1 AAATPGPRSGDLR
14 AAMRRGDM
22 DAAERAF
29 AALAKRGPDAA
40 FEDLQPLVEDDVDVH
55 RVVLAYRA
63 WALLDFT
70 GREHAHSLLR
80 QSVRSCVDAE
90 PGRRPENQTPEK
102 PAGSVHGDSVG
113 VHASDAANAWRH
125 IARVGSARTRM
136 ASLIV
141 GAYHTAGQA
150 GRVNNQPYPLSEQL
164 AQVRASDP

>member
-1 AAATPGPRSGDLR
+1 MLR
-14 AAMRRGDM
+14 D
-22 DAAERAF
+22 
-29 AALAKRGPDAA
+29 
-40 FEDLQPLVEDDVDVH
+40 
-55 RVVLAYRA
+55 
-63 WALLDFT
+63 
-70 GREHAHSLLR
+70 
-80 QSVRSCVDAE
+80 

-150 GRVNNQPYPLSEQL
+150 GRVNNQPYPLTEQL
-164 AQVRASDP
+164 EQVRATVALFIRNSAIGNLLLCALAAWLLFPLRRPRAPRRDWAIVAAIAVIVLTSLYQLFWVGSVVH